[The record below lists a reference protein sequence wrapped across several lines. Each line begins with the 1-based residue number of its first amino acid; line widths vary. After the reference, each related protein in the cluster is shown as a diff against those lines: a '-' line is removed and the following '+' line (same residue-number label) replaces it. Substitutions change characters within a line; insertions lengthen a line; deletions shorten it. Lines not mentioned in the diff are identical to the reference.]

1 MTNDP
6 NKKTSILIGIAG
18 GTGSG
23 KTTVAKALSSEFG
36 RPEVA
41 LIEQDSYYRD
51 LAHLEMNERAK
62 VNFDHPDAFDFE
74 MLKKQIKSLICGQS
88 VDVPVYDYNT
98 HTRSDE
104 YKHIEPHQIIILD
117 GILILLDPELRS
129 MMDIKLYVETGDDI
143 RIIRRITRD
152 VKKRGRTLESVIEQ
166 YYKTVRPSHQQFV
179 EPTKAYAD
187 IIIPE
192 GGKNKVA
199 IDVIR
204 TKIMSLLLGYKIGE
218 KS

>member
-1 MTNDP
+1 MNDLTG
-6 NKKTSILIGIAG
+6 KTSILIGIAG

-36 RPEVA
+36 GSEVA

-51 LAHLEMNERAK
+51 LAHLNMIERGN
-62 VNFDHPDAFDFE
+62 VNFDHPDAFDFD
-74 MLKKQIKSLICGQS
+74 MLKSQMKSLICGS
-88 VDVPVYDYNT
+88 AIDVPVYDYST
-98 HTRSDE
+98 HTRSGE
-104 YKHIEPHQIIILD
+104 FRHIEPHHIVILD

-129 MMDIKLYVETGDDI
+129 LMDIKLYVETGDDI

-152 VKKRGRTLESVIEQ
+152 VKKRGRSLESVIEQ

-204 TKIMSLLLGYKIGE
+204 TKIMSLLLGYKIGD
-218 KS
+218 KP